1 MRRHSL
7 IGPLL
12 LILIGLL
19 FLGWNLR
26 PELVSF
32 RLIATY
38 WPFLLIAWGVLRLIE
53 IGYWRLTSKPLP
65 AKGVSGGEW
74 TLIVFICLLGSGLFF
89 FHERAPGFSRVFV
102 GDRTVE
108 IFGETYD
115 YPIEEVR
122 RAEKVAKIVVD
133 NARGNVRIVGA
144 DTQEVK
150 IGGRKTVR
158 AYSKSAADDASKRL
172 SLKVTTEGDQLVV
185 RTAQEAGV
193 RSDLRI
199 STDLELTVPRGAS
212 IQATGRSGDFDITNI
227 DGGVDVTSSSA
238 SVRLQDIGGNARVD
252 LRRSELVRAVNVKGN
267 VDILGRGQDVEL
279 ENVAGTVT
287 INGYYT
293 GDLLGR
299 NLAKPLLFQSG
310 VTELRVERVLGQFNL
325 TPGDFRAT
333 NVAGPVRIN
342 GRSKDV
348 HIEQVQGEVAISVDT
363 GDISLQPG
371 RTPDAKIE
379 LTTRNGNVEVG
390 LPADAKFELDGTT
403 RRGEVASAFGDS
415 VRVVTEGAGAS
426 LKGSTGKGAM
436 ITIRTDRGRIDLQ
449 KN

>member
-1 MRRHSL
+1 MKRHSL

-12 LILIGLL
+12 LILIGVL

-53 IGYWRLTSKPLP
+53 IAYWRLTSKPLP

-74 TLIVFICLLGSGLFF
+74 TLIVFICLLGSGLFL
-89 FHERAPGFSRVFV
+89 FHERAPGFPRVFV

-115 YPIEEVR
+115 YPVEEVR
-122 RAEKVAKIVVD
+122 HAEKVAKIVID
-133 NARGNVRIVGA
+133 NARGSVRIVGA

-158 AYSKSAADDASKRL
+158 AYSKSAADDANKRL

-185 RTAQEAGV
+185 RTSQEAGV

-199 STDLELTVPRGAS
+199 STDLELTVPRGTS
-212 IQATGRSGDFDITNI
+212 IQATGRSGDFDIINI
-227 DGGVDVTSSSA
+227 DGGVDLTSSSA
-238 SVRLQDIGGNARVD
+238 SVRLQDIGGSVRVD
-252 LRRSELVRAVNVKGN
+252 LRRSDLVRAVNVKGN
-267 VDILGRGQDVEL
+267 VDILGRGEDVEL

-287 INGYYT
+287 INGYYS

-299 NLAKPLLFQSG
+299 NLAKPLVLQSG
-310 VTELRVERVLGQFNL
+310 VTELRLERVLGQFNL

-333 NVAGPVRIN
+333 NVSGPVRVN

-348 HIEQVQGEVAISVDT
+348 HLEEIQGEVVVSVDT
-363 GDISLQPG
+363 GDISLQPR

-379 LTTRNGNVEVG
+379 LSTRNGNVEVG
-390 LPADAKFELDGTT
+390 MPADAKFEMDGST
-403 RRGEVASAFGDS
+403 RRGEVSSAFEGS

-426 LKGSTGKGAM
+426 LKGSTGKGAL